1 MDHNKKLQFYNFEQ
15 LSENTILIEF
25 SININK
31 NQSILLNELSKKL
44 VKIFPSQLVEIIP
57 AHHSLYIEY
66 KPLLIQT
73 QLIKEALIKLLS
85 NLKSNNNKMRKHRIP
100 VCYDRRLTTD
110 IEEISK
116 VLKIPICEIIKLHLS
131 QNYFVSALGFMP
143 GFAYLYGLNTKL
155 NIPRKNTP
163 ARQVSPGS
171 VGIANDFT
179 AIYPNV
185 SPGGW
190 NIKGLTP
197 LKIKSILDDK
207 NNFFQVGDE
216 INFYQIP
223 YKDYKYLL

>member
-1 MDHNKKLQFYNFEQ
+1 MDQNNKLQFYNFEQ
-15 LSENTILIEF
+15 LSENSVLIEF
-25 SININK
+25 STNITK

-44 VKIFPSQLVEIIP
+44 VKLFQTQLVEIIP
-57 AHHSLYIEY
+57 SHNSLYIEY
-66 KPLLIQT
+66 KPLLIKT
-73 QLIKEALIKLLS
+73 QLIKETSIKLLS
-85 NLKSNNNKMRKHRIP
+85 NLKSKDNKIRKHRIP

-116 VLKIPICEIIKLHLS
+116 VLKIPTCEIIKLHLS

-155 NIPRKNTP
+155 NIPRKSTP
-163 ARQVSPGS
+163 ARQVYPGS

-179 AIYPNV
+179 AIYPSF

-190 NIKGLTP
+190 YIIGLTP
-197 LKIKSILDDK
+197 FKIKSILDDK
-207 NNFFQVGDE
+207 NSFFQVGDE

-223 YKDYKYLL
+223 YKEYKY